1 MKSAIPLQRQLILCL
16 PSVVFLGVFAVHALY
31 IRQQASTPAEGWADV
46 GVGIG
51 EWWGFATYIT
61 EQDYL
66 LGFSYAFCAAF
77 GVWALG
83 QYLKTRQAAMAAGAA
98 GSITLVGVLM
108 AAGCFLI
115 GCCGSPMLG
124 VYLGLFGTK
133 ALGIGKPLMAAV
145 TVLSV
150 IWGYWYLQRKLRITC
165 EKNCGC
171 NSTENKNKTPEDVV

>member
-1 MKSAIPLQRQLILCL
+1 L
-16 PSVVFLGVFAVHALY
+16 PSVAFLGVLVVHALY
-31 IRQQASTPAEGWADV
+31 IRQQAAAPSEGWADV
-46 GVGIG
+46 GVGSG
-51 EWWGFATYIT
+51 VWWGFAPYIA

-66 LGFSYAFCAAF
+66 VGLSYALGAAF

-83 QYLKTRQAAMAAGAA
+83 QYLKTRQAVMAAGAA

-108 AAGCFLI
+108 AAGCFLF

-124 VYLGLFGTK
+124 VYLGLFGAK

-150 IWGYWYLQRKLRITC
+150 GWGYWYLRRKSAKSC
-165 EKNCGC
+165 CDKDCGC
-171 NSTENKNKTPEDVV
+171 TSTSGNGTAEHDSANQGK